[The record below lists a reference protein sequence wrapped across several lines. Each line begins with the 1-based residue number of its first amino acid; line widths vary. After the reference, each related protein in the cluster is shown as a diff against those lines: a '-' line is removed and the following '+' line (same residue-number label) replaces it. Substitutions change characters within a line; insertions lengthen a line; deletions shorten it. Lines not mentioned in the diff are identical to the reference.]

1 MENFSGLGL
10 HIAFL
15 QTQKKT
21 APKKVRFAN
30 FVFFAKVQAI
40 DFALSEGCARAA
52 LLALNAFVRAL
63 WFAELFVVPCF
74 RMRAVYCRAL
84 ALLPQSKR
92 QQVLLQPIVR
102 FC

>member
-1 MENFSGLGL
+1 M
-10 HIAFL
+10 
-15 QTQKKT
+15 
-21 APKKVRFAN
+21 RFAN
-30 FVFFAKVQAI
+30 FVFSQKLRAI
-40 DFALSEGCARAA
+40 GFVLWEGCARAA

-74 RMRAVYCRAL
+74 RMRAVYGRAL